1 MPSLNETQGKAY
13 WRSLNDLADTPE
25 FREMVQNEFPNQLDA
40 VIDPVSRRRFVQLMG
55 ASMALAGLT
64 GCDFIRW
71 PEKKVLPYSRLPDE
85 RLPGIPVEYASTI
98 ELGGVGAGVL
108 VKAFDGRPI
117 KIEGNDLHPESL
129 GATSTYTQA
138 SVLQLY
144 DPDRSKVVRK
154 KGSEE
159 ASTWDAFNKELGQR
173 LTTVASSQGTNLAVL
188 SEASSS
194 PTLSELRKK
203 LTATEG
209 FKRITWVEWEPLS
222 RENEQAGLA
231 QILGGRFRVH
241 HDLRQAEVVVALDE
255 DLFGH
260 HPAGLRLARE
270 FADKRRQMDADRSK
284 GNRLYSVEAALTTTG
299 TMADVRQPLQAGQIL
314 DFGLAL
320 AAALAERPELVGRVS
335 SDELKRT
342 LAKFKDAASDHQ
354 ALIDQMAADLSG
366 AKGRSVIAV
375 GPRQPAK
382 LHGLAHLLNGLL
394 GNAGATVRYTKAPE
408 GSNGVEGL
416 KELHQKIS
424 DGKVDTLLVI
434 GANPAYT
441 APADLDFTALL
452 EKQGLWSAHL
462 GLYHDETGRKT
473 TWHLPRAHALE
484 SWGDA
489 RAYDGT
495 ICLTQPLIAP
505 LYSGKSAIELVAS
518 LLDPTKS
525 PSGYEL
531 VRSAHQAL
539 KVYPGE
545 FEAGWRGALHS
556 GVLPGTADA
565 PVNPD
570 QQLGPLLTS
579 LQGHTVSESNSF
591 ELVFTACNKVYDG
604 RFGNNG
610 WLQELPDPITK
621 LTWDN
626 ALLLSKD
633 TAEAV
638 EGGLKEGDLVTV
650 NGSLKAA
657 VYILPEKA
665 LAKNTVTIALGYG
678 RDEAVGVV
686 GAGTGFNAYPLRTQD
701 NMGFLSS
708 VTIKPLGENYYL
720 ATTQDH
726 HSVMTPISMAEVEK
740 RTPDLVHE
748 GSLSRYT
755 AEPKFAR
762 NVWDGG
768 TKGVGPS
775 PDQTL
780 LWKEPQS
787 FEGRRWGM
795 AIDLSVCTG
804 CSTCVVACQAE
815 NNIPVVGKSEVQRG
829 REMHW
834 LRIDRY
840 FSHRPLIEIEAEEA
854 EKAKPHGGDHG
865 EKPHGEKPHEEEKSK
880 LPAFLQQ
887 LRVVHQPMPCQQC
900 ENAPCES
907 VCPVAA
913 TTHSAEGLNDMVY
926 NRCVGTRYCS
936 NNCPWKVRR
945 FNYFYNHHGPFHPRS
960 KPVTGRVLGVVSGR
974 ELPKLPKSVLTD
986 AIGMPAA
993 AATAKVEELVLNP
1006 EVTVRARGVMEKCTY
1021 CVQRIK
1027 AVTIP
1032 ARNAAIKAHAE
1043 KVARGEAKEREVHDW
1058 KVKDGAIR
1066 TACQQACPTQAI
1078 VFGDLSDP
1086 ESQVSKLRAEPGTKA
1101 QVDPAS
1107 DRSYTML
1114 PELNARPRTSY
1125 LARIRNLPNHE
1136 A

>member
-25 FREMVQNEFPNQLDA
+25 FREMVQNEFPNQLDT

-85 RLPGIPVEYASTI
+85 RLPGVPVEYASTI
-98 ELGGVGAGVL
+98 ELGGVGTGVL
-108 VKAFDGRPI
+108 VKAYDGRPI
-117 KIEGNDLHPESL
+117 KVEGNDLHPESL
-129 GATSTYTQA
+129 GATTTYTQA

-144 DPDRSKVVRK
+144 DPDRSKVALVK
-154 KGSEE
+154 KGAEY
-159 ASTWDAFNKELGQR
+159 APSTWDAFTKELGQR
-173 LTTVASSQGTNLAVL
+173 LTTVAASQGTKLAVL

-194 PTLSELRKK
+194 PTLIALRAK
-203 LTATEG
+203 LAASEG
-209 FKRITWVEWEPLS
+209 FKRVTWVEWEPLS
-222 RENEQAGLA
+222 RENEAAGLA
-231 QILGGRFRVH
+231 QILGGRYRVH
-241 HDLRQAEVVVALDE
+241 HNLRQADVVVTLDD

-260 HPAGLRLARE
+260 HPAALRLARE
-270 FADKRRQMDADRSK
+270 FADKRRETDGDRNK

-299 TMADVRQPLQAGQIL
+299 TMADIRQPLQAGQIL

-320 AAALAERPELVGRVS
+320 AAALASRPELVGRVS
-335 SDELKRT
+335 SDELKTT
-342 LAKFKDAASDHQ
+342 LEKKFTAAAAGHE
-354 ALIDQMAADLSG
+354 ALIEQMAADLS
-366 AKGRSVIAV
+366 AARGRSVIAV
-375 GPRQPAK
+375 GPRQPAM

-394 GNAGATVRYTKAPE
+394 GNVGATVRYTKAPE

-416 KELHQKIS
+416 KELHQKIA

-434 GANPAYT
+434 GANPAHT
-441 APADLDFTALL
+441 APADLDFNALL

-462 GLYHDETGRKT
+462 GLYQDETGRKT
-473 TWHLPRAHALE
+473 NWHLPRAHALE

-505 LYSGKSAIELVAS
+505 LYSGKSSIELVAT
-518 LLDPTKS
+518 LLDPTKTA
-525 PSGYEL
+525 SGYSL
-531 VRSAHQAL
+531 VRSAHKAL

-556 GVLPGTADA
+556 GVLPGTAD
-565 PVNPD
+565 PVVTPD
-570 QQLGPLLTS
+570 QQLGSLLTS
-579 LQGHTVSESNSF
+579 LQGHEISQPSSY
-591 ELVFTACNKVYDG
+591 ELVFTACSKVYDG

-626 ALLLSKD
+626 ALLISKD
-633 TAEAV
+633 TAEGI
-638 EGGLKEGDLVTV
+638 EGGLKEGDLVTI

-657 VYILPEKA
+657 VYVLPPKA
-665 LAKNTVTIALGYG
+665 LALNTFTIALGYG
-678 RDEAVGVV
+678 RDAAVGVV
-686 GAGTGFNAYPLRTQD
+686 GANTGFNAYPLRTQA
-701 NMGFLSS
+701 NMGFLSG
-708 VTIKPLGENYYL
+708 VTIKRFDGESYYL

-726 HSVMTPISMAEVEK
+726 HSVLTPVSEAEIER

-748 GSLSRYT
+748 GTLDRYT
-755 AEPKFAR
+755 HEPKFAR

-768 TKGVGPS
+768 TKGVGPN
-775 PDQTL
+775 PDQTM
-780 LWKEPQS
+780 LWKAPQS

-804 CSTCVVACQAE
+804 CSSCVVACQAE

-840 FSHRPLIEIEAEEA
+840 FSHRPLLEIEAEAAEA
-854 EKAKPHGGDHG
+854 AKPHGDDAAHGGDHG
-865 EKPHGEKPHEEEKSK
+865 EKKSK
-880 LPAFLQQ
+880 LPAFLQG
-887 LRVVHQPMPCQQC
+887 LRIVHQPMPCQQC

-960 KPVTGRVLGVVSGR
+960 EPIKGRVLGVIDGR
-974 ELPKLPKSVLTD
+974 ELPKLPTSILTE
-986 AIGMPAA
+986 ATGITGAA
-993 AATAKVEELVLNP
+993 VTAKVEELAFNP
-1006 EVTVRARGVMEKCTY
+1006 EVSIRPRGVMEKCTY

-1032 ARNAAIKAHAE
+1032 ARNAAIKAHAD

-1086 ESQVSKLRAEPGTKA
+1086 ESQVSKLRGEPGTKGG
-1101 QVDPAS
+1101 PAS

-1125 LARIRNLPNHE
+1125 LARIRNLPKYE
-1136 A
+1136 G